1 MVSKK
6 LPLSSTS
13 RDKTANFISCSAALL
28 VCPHKLLSWGELR
41 GVWSVLCAK
50 WSDNEEKRR
59 STDGS
64 VGRRCTLG
72 RGGGDTP
79 STWGAVMQDL
89 EVSGPAQQT
98 HTLPFSDLLASLPS
112 IWQYPTATSWEEAF
126 KVLKLFFYKILELHV
141 REIPKSANNFNMLQ
155 VALKLVFFV
164 YLINSKKRQWVVKK
178 MWRKHPQI

>member
-1 MVSKK
+1 M
-6 LPLSSTS
+6 
-13 RDKTANFISCSAALL
+13 
-28 VCPHKLLSWGELR
+28 
-41 GVWSVLCAK
+41 LCAK

-112 IWQYPTATSWEEAF
+112 ILPVPYYN
-126 KVLKLFFYKILELHV
+126 KLRIRF
-141 REIPKSANNFNMLQ
+141 
-155 VALKLVFFV
+155 
-164 YLINSKKRQWVVKK
+164 
-178 MWRKHPQI
+178 

>member
-1 MVSKK
+1 MLDQPVCQWYKK
-6 LPLSSTS
+6 SFHSDMTL
-13 RDKTANFISCSAALL
+13 RDKTGNFISAAGLPTQI
-28 VCPHKLLSWGELR
+28 VVMGR
-41 GVWSVLCAK
+41 ITGSVECARAK

-98 HTLPFSDLLASLPS
+98 HTQPFSDLLASPPS
-112 IWQYPTATSWEEAF
+112 IPPYYD
-126 KVLKLFFYKILELHV
+126 KLKRRF
-141 REIPKSANNFNMLQ
+141 
-155 VALKLVFFV
+155 
-164 YLINSKKRQWVVKK
+164 
-178 MWRKHPQI
+178 